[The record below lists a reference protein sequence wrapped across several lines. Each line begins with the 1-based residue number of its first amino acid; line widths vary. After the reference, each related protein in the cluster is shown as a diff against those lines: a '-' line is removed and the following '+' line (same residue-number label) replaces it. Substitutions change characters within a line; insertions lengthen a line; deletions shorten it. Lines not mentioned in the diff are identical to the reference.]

1 MNTFWEIQSVNY
13 ITSYPPSATQDALAE
28 KMQSVPGTDSLL
40 FNRMM
45 DNIECGRQRLKDIVE
60 IEAREKEEQIER
72 RQQQSKASGTW
83 KGFER
88 SL

>member
-1 MNTFWEIQSVNY
+1 
-13 ITSYPPSATQDALAE
+13 
-28 KMQSVPGTDSLL
+28 MQSVPETDSLL

-72 RQQQSKASGTW
+72 RQQQSKASGT
-83 KGFER
+83 
-88 SL
+88 